1 MSSIWSD
8 YVQKAGTLYLSRQL
22 RFHDTFSGSFK
33 EAFSIPVNEGLRIL
47 EIGCGPG
54 ALAQSLHRWY
64 PKAEVTGLDFD
75 ENLIKF
81 AQKAAPELDFITG
94 DATAMPF
101 SADNFDVTISNT
113 VSEHI
118 EPEKFYR
125 EQHRVLKKG
134 GICLMLST
142 RRGINLRSPVTSEM
156 TALESEVWGRVEER
170 FKKFDEEIGV
180 GKYSQSE
187 AGHAKSMEKFGFRD
201 ISTDYIAINLTP
213 DDPKYPREMALA
225 MINDDRQNQLDG
237 LSFLREKAADLV
249 SKAETNEMERAINER
264 FDKRISLYD
273 SRQKQWDTQV
283 ILIMVLRGVK

>member
-8 YVQKAGTLYLSRQL
+8 YVQKAGTLYLSRRL
-22 RFHDTFSGSFK
+22 RFHDTFRGKFT
-33 EAFSIPVNEGLRIL
+33 EAFSIPANEKLRIL
-47 EIGCGPG
+47 EVGCGPG
-54 ALAQSLHRWY
+54 ALSQSLHRWY

-75 ENLIKF
+75 ENFISF
-81 AQKAAPELDFITG
+81 AKKEAPELDFVAG

-101 SADNFDVTISNT
+101 SPDSFDVTISNT

-125 EQHRVLKKG
+125 EQYRVLKKG
-134 GICLMLST
+134 GICLMLSS
-142 RRGINLRSPVTSEM
+142 RRGINLQSPITTEM
-156 TALESEVWGRVEER
+156 TALESEVWCRVDAR

-187 AGHAKSMEKFGFRD
+187 TELVKNMEKFGFRD

-225 MINDDRQNQLDG
+225 MINDERQTQLDG
-237 LSFLREKAADLV
+237 LGFLREKAADAV
-249 SKAETNEMERAINER
+249 TDAEINEMERAINTR
-264 FDKRISLYD
+264 FDKRIALYD
-273 SRQKQWDTQV
+273 ANNKQWDVQV
-283 ILIMVLRGVK
+283 LLIMVLRGVK